1 MNQLLCIWIN
11 SIICMCNITMI
22 KKTDI
27 VPKDYYPIVFG
38 LGPRKSVWRNLSTIP
53 RDEGKPQRFQISF
66 HDGDRGCPC
75 SVKMHAAALDQMRWV
90 IGKQGTTCSRADL
103 KDQSCIS
110 LRKNGNR
117 WRWKRSCFLTLFL
130 GWGVG
135 GGG

>member
-1 MNQLLCIWIN
+1 
-11 SIICMCNITMI
+11 MCNITMI

-66 HDGDRGCPC
+66 HDGDRRCPC

-103 KDQSCIS
+103 KDQSFHAFPFE
-110 LRKNGNR
+110 KMETVDDENDHA
-117 WRWKRSCFLTLFL
+117 F
-130 GWGVG
+130 
-135 GGG
+135 